1 MSGDTDGR
9 RVMTRRDALRAGA
22 GVALAGIAGCTALPS
37 APERAAGGDGGGADN
52 GATDGTSGGDGGD
65 GPVAVASFFSFFD
78 FGRQVAEGTPLTVEN
93 LVPTGLHGH
102 GWEPNASIT
111 RRIIEADAFVHVGED
126 FQPWADRAIQTIEAD
141 GADTA
146 LLNVREG
153 IELVDLAASL
163 DRDEE
168 GVGAQRG
175 KDPHFWLDPRRAK
188 RSVDNIADGF
198 AELVPDHADRIR
210 QNAEAYKTDVLDRI
224 DADYEA
230 IFDRAER
237 DVVQLAAHN
246 AFQYIGER
254 YGVRMRPL
262 VTNLAASGDVKPAD
276 VREATRVIRE
286 NDIRYIANG
295 VFESQRPAQQ
305 LLRETDVEAYFPV
318 TPYAGVRD
326 EWVAEN
332 WGYEEIAYNIN
343 MPTFKIVLGTETP
356 EDAAPTD
363 GWVEQWRNFEP
374 V

>member
-1 MSGDTDGR
+1 MTAESDGR
-9 RVMTRRDALRAGA
+9 PAVTRRGALRAG
-22 GVALAGIAGCTALPS
+22 GVAALAGLAGCTALPS
-37 APERAAGGDGGGADN
+37 APGRAG
-52 GATDGTSGGDGGD
+52 SGSDD
-65 GPVAVASFFSFFD
+65 GPVAVASFFTFFD
-78 FGRQVAEGTPLTVEN
+78 FGRQVADGTPLTVEN

-126 FQPWADRAIQTIEAD
+126 FQPWADRAIRTIKGD
-141 GADTA
+141 DIDTA
-146 LLNVREG
+146 LVNARRG
-153 IELVDLAASL
+153 IDLVDLAATL
-163 DRDEE
+163 DREEE

-175 KDPHFWLDPRRAK
+175 QDPHFWLDPRRAK

-198 AELVPDHADRIR
+198 AALLPEHADTFRD
-210 QNAEAYKTDVLDRI
+210 NAAAYKADVLDRI
-224 DADYEA
+224 DAEYEA

-246 AFQYIGER
+246 AFQYIGVR

-276 VREATRVIRE
+276 IREAVTTIRE

-305 LLRETDVEAYFPV
+305 LVRETAVEAYFPV
-318 TPYAGVRD
+318 TPYAGVRE
-326 EWVAEN
+326 EWVEEN
-332 WGYEEIAYNIN
+332 WGYEEIADNIN
-343 MPTFKIVLGTETP
+343 MPTFEIVLGNESP
-356 EDAAPTD
+356 REAAPSA
-363 GWVEQWRNFEP
+363 GWLEQWRNFNP

>member
-1 MSGDTDGR
+1 VT
-9 RVMTRRDALRAGA
+9 ALA
-22 GVALAGIAGCTALPS
+22 GVAGCSSLPGAPVGTEGAGS
-37 APERAAGGDGGGADN
+37 DDG
-52 GATDGTSGGDGGD
+52 

-78 FGRQVAEGTPLTVEN
+78 FGRRVAEGTPLTVEN

-102 GWEPNASIT
+102 GWDPNSSIT

>member
-1 MSGDTDGR
+1 MSRNKYDER
-9 RVMTRRDALRAGA
+9 AVTRRDALRAGGAAAVA
-22 GVALAGIAGCTALPS
+22 GLAGCTALPS
-37 APERAAGGDGGGADN
+37 APGQSGSDGDEGSD
-52 GATDGTSGGDGGD
+52 D
-65 GPVAVASFFSFFD
+65 PVAVASFFSFFD
-78 FGRQVAEGTPLTVEN
+78 FGRQIAEGTPLTVEN

-111 RRIIEADAFVHVGED
+111 QRIIEADAFVHVGED
-126 FQPWADRAIQTIEAD
+126 FQPWADRAIRTIEGD
-141 GADTA
+141 DVDTA
-146 LLNVREG
+146 LVNVREG

-163 DRDEE
+163 DREEE

-188 RSVDNIADGF
+188 QSVDNIAEGF
-198 AELVPDHADRIR
+198 AEIFPEHADAFRE
-210 QNAEAYKTDVLDRI
+210 NAQAYKTDVLDRI

-246 AFQYIGER
+246 AFQYIGVR

-262 VTNLAASGDVKPAD
+262 VTSLAASGDVKPAD
-276 VREATRVIRE
+276 IREATAVIRD

-305 LLRETDVEAYFPV
+305 LVRETDVEAYFPV
-318 TPYAGVRD
+318 TPYAGVRE

-332 WGYEEIAYNIN
+332 WGYEEIADNIN
-343 MPTFKIVLGTETP
+343 MPTFEIVLGNETP
-356 EDAAPTD
+356 EDAAPSAE
-363 GWVEQWRNFEP
+363 WLEQWRNFEP
-374 V
+374 I

>member
-1 MSGDTDGR
+1 MTPESGDGR
-9 RVMTRRDALRAGA
+9 AVTRRDAVRAGA
-22 GVALAGIAGCTALPS
+22 VTALAGVAGCSSLPG
-37 APERAAGGDGGGADN
+37 APAGTGGAGSD
-52 GATDGTSGGDGGD
+52 DG

-78 FGRQVAEGTPLTVEN
+78 FGRRVAEETPLTVEN

-102 GWEPNASIT
+102 GWDPNSSIT
-111 RRIIEADAFVHVGED
+111 RRIIEADAFVHVGAD
-126 FQPWADRAIQTIEAD
+126 FQPWADRAIETIEAD
-141 GADTA
+141 GVDTA
-146 LLNVREG
+146 LINAREG
-153 IELVDLAASL
+153 VELVDLAASL

>member
-1 MSGDTDGR
+1 MSFDTDDGR
-9 RVMTRRDALRAGA
+9 TVTRRDALRAGGA
-22 GVALAGIAGCTALPS
+22 ALAAGFAGCTALPS
-37 APERAAGGDGGGADN
+37 APVEAGNDGDEGN
-52 GATDGTSGGDGGD
+52 

-78 FGRQVAEGTPLTVEN
+78 FGRRIAEGTPLTVEN

-126 FQPWADRAIQTIEAD
+126 FQPWADRAIQTIEGD
-141 GADTA
+141 GVDTA
-146 LLNVREG
+146 LINVREG

-163 DRDEE
+163 DPDEE
-168 GVGAQRG
+168 GVGSGRG

-188 RSVDNIADGF
+188 RSVDNIAEGF
-198 AELVPDHADRIR
+198 AEILPEHADAFRE
-210 QNAEAYKTDVLDRI
+210 NAETYNSEVLDAI

-230 IFDRAER
+230 IFDRSER

-246 AFQYIGER
+246 AFQYLGVR

-262 VTNLAASGDVKPAD
+262 VTSLAASGDVKPAD
-276 VREATRVIRE
+276 IREAERVIRE

-305 LLRETDVEAYFPV
+305 LVRETDVEAYFPV
-318 TPYAGVRD
+318 TPYAGVRE
-326 EWVAEN
+326 EWVAED

-343 MPTFKIVLGTETP
+343 MPTLDIVLGNETP
-356 EDAAPTD
+356 EDAAPSAE
-363 GWVEQWRNFEP
+363 WLEQWRNFEP
-374 V
+374 I